1 MEFDADAVRTV
12 WLVSLGVFLVVLVVV
27 AALLTLILRTARS
40 IRGGVAEIW
49 NVGQKVANNTIHI
62 SLLDTTNH
70 IVSEILGNAANV
82 AAATGAIA
90 AHAQQCPHCPSC
102 VTAPGGAR

>member
-1 MEFDADAVRTV
+1 MEFDAGAVRTV
-12 WLVSLGVFLVVLVVV
+12 WLASLGVFLVVLVVV
-27 AALLTLILRTARS
+27 AVLLTLILRTAKS

-62 SLLDTTNH
+62 SLLDSTNH
-70 IVSEILGNAANV
+70 IVSAILGNAANV

-90 AHAQQCPHCPSC
+90 AHAHQCPHCPSC

>member
-1 MEFDADAVRTV
+1 MEFDADAVRQV
-12 WLVSLGVFLVVLVVV
+12 WLASLAVFLVVLVVV
-27 AALLTLILRTARS
+27 AVLLTLILRTAKS
-40 IRGGVAEIW
+40 IRGGVSEIW

-62 SLLDTTNH
+62 SLLDSTNH

-90 AHAQQCPHCPSC
+90 AHAQQCRHCPSC
-102 VTAPGGAR
+102 VTAPGAAR

>member
-1 MEFDADAVRTV
+1 MEFDAGAVRTV

-27 AALLTLILRTARS
+27 AILLTLILRTAKS

-62 SLLDTTNH
+62 SLLDSTNH
-70 IVSEILGNAANV
+70 IVSEILVNAANV
-82 AAATGAIA
+82 AGATGAIA
-90 AHAQQCPHCPSC
+90 AHAQQCRHCPSC
-102 VTAPGGAR
+102 VTAPGAA

>member
-27 AALLTLILRTARS
+27 AVLLTLILRTAKS

-62 SLLDTTNH
+62 SLLDSTNH

-102 VTAPGGAR
+102 VTAPGAA

>member
-12 WLVSLGVFLVVLVVV
+12 WLVSLGVFLVVLLVV
-27 AALLTLILRTARS
+27 AILLTLILRTARS
-40 IRGGVAEIW
+40 IRGGVSEIW

-70 IVSEILGNAANV
+70 VVSEILVNAANV

-90 AHAQQCPHCPSC
+90 AHAQRCPHCPSC
-102 VTAPGGAR
+102 VLEPGAAR

>member
-1 MEFDADAVRTV
+1 MEFDAGAVRQV

-27 AALLTLILRTARS
+27 AVLLTLILRTAKN
-40 IRGGVAEIW
+40 IRAGVSEIW

-70 IVSEILGNAANV
+70 VVSEILENAANV
-82 AAATGAIA
+82 ATATGAIA

-102 VTAPGGAR
+102 VTAPGGA

>member
-1 MEFDADAVRTV
+1 MEFDAGAVRAV

-27 AALLTLILRTARS
+27 AVLLTLILRTAKS
-40 IRGGVAEIW
+40 IRGGVSQIW

-62 SLLDTTNH
+62 SLLDSTNH
-70 IVSEILGNAANV
+70 IVSEILVNAANV
-82 AAATGAIA
+82 AGATGAIA

-102 VTAPGGAR
+102 VTAPGAA

>member
-1 MEFDADAVRTV
+1 MEFDAGAVRAV

-27 AALLTLILRTARS
+27 AVLLTLILRTAKS
-40 IRGGVAEIW
+40 IRGGVSEIW

-62 SLLDTTNH
+62 SLLDSTNH
-70 IVSEILGNAANV
+70 IVSEILVNAANV
-82 AAATGAIA
+82 AGATGAIA

-102 VTAPGGAR
+102 VTAPGAA

>member
-1 MEFDADAVRTV
+1 MEFDAGAVRTV
-12 WLVSLGVFLVVLVVV
+12 WLASLGVFLVVLVVV
-27 AALLTLILRTARS
+27 AVLLTLILRTAKS

-62 SLLDTTNH
+62 SLLDSTNH
-70 IVSEILGNAANV
+70 IVSAILGNAANV

>member
-27 AALLTLILRTARS
+27 ALLLTLILRTAKS
-40 IRGGVAEIW
+40 IRGGVSEIW

-62 SLLDTTNH
+62 SLLDSTNH
-70 IVSEILGNAANV
+70 IVSEILGNAAKV

-90 AHAQQCPHCPSC
+90 AHARQCPHCPSC
-102 VTAPGGAR
+102 VLEPGPAR

>member
-1 MEFDADAVRTV
+1 MEFDAGAVRQV

-27 AALLTLILRTARS
+27 AILLTLILRTARS
-40 IRGGVAEIW
+40 IRGGVSEIW

-62 SLLDTTNH
+62 SLLDSTNH
-70 IVSEILGNAANV
+70 IVSDILGHAVVV
-82 AAATGAIA
+82 AGATGAIA
-90 AHAQQCPHCPSC
+90 AHAGQCPRCPSC